1 MGILLTVTGA
11 VTRVLGL
18 CSVSKLDTGNAVLIL
33 LQIIIS
39 GIIVIY
45 LDDFLKKGY
54 GLLSGISCSQPP
66 LFGKGLKLEAL

>member
-18 CSVSKLDTGNAVLIL
+18 CSVSKLGTGNAVLIL

-45 LDDFLKKGY
+45 LDDVLKKGY
-54 GLLSGISCSQPP
+54 GLLSGIS
-66 LFGKGLKLEAL
+66 LFTAATIW